1 MKNVIDMLNRT
12 IPTEAIVLDT
22 EKVIITLTE
31 GITEISDKH
40 KTYAGEAL
48 RDMIWIKHNLR
59 TSRLGL
65 EDLAHRTI
73 STVDELTEYS
83 EYLFADDADDNT
95 KMEII
100 YEKVRLMKDLIE
112 DTNAHIKKAKEI
124 QEEVMQ
130 RMSSVKQ
137 KLVSYKYTVEQLL
150 SNRTSASD
158 KVARTT
164 GWAVAGGAATS
175 TTVCIIVDF
184 SGGMGVCSIINGV
197 VVGAS
202 ALTAAGVLIDMRQQL
217 EVLQGKGETA
227 INLVATMI
235 TAHADVEKYLVKE
248 EKSLIDWKRAMDA
261 VERKVSDKKR
271 LTFILQGSKISQKL
285 YLKSL
290 RELRTAAQNY
300 IELGEAQD
308 KIQANIWKDLLALET
323 GLEQNKEKAVEIVN

>member
-31 GITEISDKH
+31 AQDLCWRSP
-40 KTYAGEAL
+40 

-95 KMEII
+95 KMETI

-227 INLVATMI
+227 INLGATMI

-248 EKSLIDWKRAMDA
+248 EKSLSDWKRAMDA

-323 GLEQNKEKAVEIVN
+323 GLEQNKEKAVEIIN

>member
-1 MKNVIDMLNRT
+1 M
-12 IPTEAIVLDT
+12 
-22 EKVIITLTE
+22 
-31 GITEISDKH
+31 
-40 KTYAGEAL
+40 
-48 RDMIWIKHNLR
+48 
-59 TSRLGL
+59 
-65 EDLAHRTI
+65 
-73 STVDELTEYS
+73 
-83 EYLFADDADDNT
+83 
-95 KMEII
+95 
-100 YEKVRLMKDLIE
+100 
-112 DTNAHIKKAKEI
+112 
-124 QEEVMQ
+124 
-130 RMSSVKQ
+130 
-137 KLVSYKYTVEQLL
+137 
-150 SNRTSASD
+150 
-158 KVARTT
+158 
-164 GWAVAGGAATS
+164 
-175 TTVCIIVDF
+175 CIIVDF

-300 IELGEAQD
+300 IDLGEAQD
-308 KIQANIWKDLLALET
+308 KIQANIWEDLLALET